1 MTMRSS
7 CNIHAGARR
16 NTASSRRPTSASC
29 RAGSSRWSWTEC
41 RKEASASATCVCG
54 SRTVWSCRSARATS
68 ASCSAWSGR
77 CLDSGAM
84 VTMSSEYS
92 IYLYREKVDLRKGIS
107 GLSGIVRDEMRL
119 NPNTAKSVYVFS
131 GRNPRI
137 KKILVRE
144 HNRYELTQIRLDNG
158 RFFRPVMDE
167 SRRFGK
173 ISWSDLVLLTE
184 ASVSGNV
191 RIKYID

>member
-1 MTMRSS
+1 
-7 CNIHAGARR
+7 
-16 NTASSRRPTSASC
+16 
-29 RAGSSRWSWTEC
+29 
-41 RKEASASATCVCG
+41 
-54 SRTVWSCRSARATS
+54 
-68 ASCSAWSGR
+68 
-77 CLDSGAM
+77 
-84 VTMSSEYS
+84 MSSEYS

-119 NPNTAKSVYVFS
+119 NPNTAKSVYVFG

-184 ASVSGNV
+184 ASAGGNV
-191 RIKYID
+191 RIKYIGWTCLKV

>member
-1 MTMRSS
+1 
-7 CNIHAGARR
+7 
-16 NTASSRRPTSASC
+16 
-29 RAGSSRWSWTEC
+29 
-41 RKEASASATCVCG
+41 
-54 SRTVWSCRSARATS
+54 
-68 ASCSAWSGR
+68 
-77 CLDSGAM
+77 M

-107 GLSGIVRDEMRL
+107 GLSGIVRDEMRMS
-119 NPNTAKSVYVFS
+119 PYTAKSIYVFS
-131 GRNPRI
+131 GGNPRV

-144 HNRYELTQIRLDNG
+144 YNRYELTQIRLDNG
-158 RFFRPVMDE
+158 RFFKPVMDE

>member
-1 MTMRSS
+1 MRSS
-7 CNIHAGARR
+7 CNIHAGARKI
-16 NTASSRRPTSASC
+16 TASSRRSTIAS
-29 RAGSSRWSWTEC
+29 RLAGSSRWSWTEC

-54 SRTVWSCRSARATS
+54 SRMVWSCRSATATS

-77 CLDSGAM
+77 CLDSSAM
-84 VTMSSEYS
+84 VMMSSEYS
-92 IYLYREKVDLRKGIS
+92 IYLYGEKVDLRKGIS

-119 NPNTAKSVYVFS
+119 NPNTTKSVYVFS

-137 KKILVRE
+137 KKILVRK
-144 HNRYELTQIRLDNG
+144 HNRYELTLIRLDNG

-184 ASVSGNV
+184 VLE
-191 RIKYID
+191 

>member
-1 MTMRSS
+1 
-7 CNIHAGARR
+7 
-16 NTASSRRPTSASC
+16 
-29 RAGSSRWSWTEC
+29 
-41 RKEASASATCVCG
+41 
-54 SRTVWSCRSARATS
+54 
-68 ASCSAWSGR
+68 
-77 CLDSGAM
+77 M

-137 KKILVRE
+137 KKVLVRE

-167 SRRFGK
+167 SRRSGK